1 MRNWTELIKID
12 RQAKVP
18 LYHQI
23 SQNLRVLIGSGE
35 LKPGEMVPSEW
46 DLSELYGVSRLTVR
60 RALDELSREGW
71 LTRRHGVGTFVAN
84 PTMAQIAPSQ
94 LGFTQKMRQI
104 GRTPSSRLVSIKTIP
119 ATDEVATH
127 LGLEEGTLAAELVRV
142 RLADGEPIMLET
154 AYLPQER
161 FPDLSEANLGE
172 GSLYEFLS
180 ERYQV
185 TVVAVD
191 QTLEPILLT
200 AQEALLLDTE
210 PGAPALLSEVVA
222 FTSDDTPVE
231 YSWSVTRGD
240 KCKFYFRFRE
250 GSAEEG

>member
-1 MRNWTELIKID
+1 MNNWEELIKID
-12 RQAKVP
+12 RQTKVP

-23 SQNLRVLIGSGE
+23 SQNLRELILGGQ
-35 LKPGEMVPSEW
+35 LQPDQTVPSEW
-46 DLSELYGVSRLTVR
+46 ELSRLYGVSRLTVR
-60 RALDELSREGW
+60 RALDELAREGW
-71 LTRRHGVGTFVAN
+71 LIRRHGVGTFVAN
-84 PTMAQIAPSQ
+84 PTMAQIVPSK
-94 LGFTQKMRQI
+94 LSFSQKMRQI
-104 GRTPSSRLVSIKTIP
+104 GRTPSSRLVSIQVIP
-119 ATDEVATH
+119 AVDEVATR
-127 LGLEEGTLAAELVRV
+127 LGLEVGVAVTELIRV

-154 AYLPQER
+154 AYLSQAR
-161 FPDLSEANLGE
+161 FPDLTEADLGD

-200 AQEALLLDTE
+200 AREAQFLDAE
-210 PGAPALLSEVVA
+210 PGSPVLLSEVVA
-222 FTSDDTPVE
+222 FTKDSTPIE

-250 GSAEEG
+250 ADAGE